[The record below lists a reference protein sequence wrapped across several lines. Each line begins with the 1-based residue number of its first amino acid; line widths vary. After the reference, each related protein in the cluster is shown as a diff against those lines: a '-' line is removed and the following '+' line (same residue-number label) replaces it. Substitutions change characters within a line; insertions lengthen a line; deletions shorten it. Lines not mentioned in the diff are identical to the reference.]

1 VESSRRE
8 NRKRH
13 WKEKTLNP
21 DSVKL
26 IQVGDYVRFRALA
39 ADCKPTPLLVTL
51 VLKNGM
57 IRLLD
62 KPGYYAAHLFV
73 VVDPP
78 ERRTA

>member
-1 VESSRRE
+1 M
-8 NRKRH
+8 
-13 WKEKTLNP
+13 NP
-21 DSVKL
+21 ASVKP
-26 IQVGDYVRFRALA
+26 IAVGDYVRFRALP
-39 ADCKPTPLLVTL
+39 ADCKPTPIRVTL